1 MNSMKK
7 KFIYTTFLLFFCF
20 LLFYN
25 PVYAASLAKPTLV
38 KVTSVGYNSVKLT
51 WKMVKG
57 ANGYVIYRKTGSGS
71 YKKIAKVS
79 KNTTTTYTDK
89 SLKCGTVYTYTV
101 AAYKTQD
108 GRTTTGAYNKTG
120 IKGKPVPAKPT
131 SLKASITSSSI
142 KLTWKKV
149 AGASG
154 YIILKSTNNGTSFT
168 AIKTQSGNTNTT
180 YTDYSIKMNKKYIYK
195 VKAYRTVNSKKIKG
209 KVSAAISGTVTGN
222 SNTVTT
228 SYTDFG
234 KATTPLITS
243 ATIPGSIAAAEADEF
258 LSCRIIVKGKTS
270 GITFDQYNPKTV
282 VEGPDNYY
290 VVSAEKFKIKKIT
303 LLHSKARKCHSV
315 P

>member
-1 MNSMKK
+1 MKK

-25 PVYAASLAKPTLV
+25 PVYAASLAKPTSV

-120 IKGKPVPAKPT
+120 IKGKPVPAKPR
-131 SLKASITSSSI
+131 SLKVSTSNSSI
-142 KLTWKKV
+142 KLSWEKV
-149 AGASG
+149 TGASG
-154 YIILKSTNNGTSFT
+154 YIILKSSNNGNSFT
-168 AIKTQSGNTNTT
+168 RIKTQTGINNTT
-180 YTDYSIKMNKKYIYK
+180 YTDYSVNANFQKYY
-195 VKAYRTVNSKKIKG
+195 
-209 KVSAAISGTVTGN
+209 
-222 SNTVTT
+222 SN
-228 SYTDFG
+228 
-234 KATTPLITS
+234 
-243 ATIPGSIAAAEADEF
+243 
-258 LSCRIIVKGKTS
+258 
-270 GITFDQYNPKTV
+270 
-282 VEGPDNYY
+282 
-290 VVSAEKFKIKKIT
+290 
-303 LLHSKARKCHSV
+303 
-315 P
+315 